1 MNFKKI
7 SAIACTMTIM
17 GGIVTASP
25 VYAAEK
31 SGTTP
36 VSYDN
41 RNVIDVE
48 GNGVW
53 GVAIPTAITFTDD
66 VQTAE
71 GDIEL
76 VGLNGYHLSDFA
88 SLNVDGT
95 VKSTNSY
102 NMIGEGSASGST
114 ASYGYELNGNGEFDA
129 DATAQ
134 AIDQLNLGASKQEGV
149 ATLKTKGTKKGQH
162 KDTLTFTFNGTSQLK

>member
-1 MNFKKI
+1 MNFKKF
-7 SAIACTMTIM
+7 STLACAITIM
-17 GGIVTASP
+17 GGVVTTIP
-25 VYAAEK
+25 IHAAEK

-41 RNVIDVE
+41 RNIVDVE

-71 GDIEL
+71 ADIEL
-76 VGLNGYHLSDFA
+76 VGLNGYNLSDFA

-102 NMIGEGSASGST
+102 NMIGEGSASGSIAT
-114 ASYGYELNGNGEFDA
+114 YGYELNSNGEFDA
-129 DATAQ
+129 DSTAQ
-134 AIDQLNLGASKQEGV
+134 PIDQLNLGASKQEGV